1 MLHAQQRQ
9 PQQLNGSFSESF
21 GGLASLLA
29 PSRYSPRSVG
39 AAMWPKPLWI
49 MLAATNTLGKPFV
62 SLVRRPLLRQR
73 STVRQ
78 RRAHAGV
85 VHQSTS
91 CLEIY
96 SVGLHLRSTR
106 GLFTSA
112 APARHQRRLP
122 VRRRTRPATTH
133 RRGPPPGPRRWPPA
147 PRELLGG
154 RAPRYQEARHNAAP
168 TRRSGRTFENIIVV
182 VSSSA

>member
-1 MLHAQQRQ
+1 MLKAVLHAQQRQ

-49 MLAATNTLGKPFV
+49 MLAATNILGKPFV

-73 STVRQ
+73 ITVRQ

-112 APARHQRRLP
+112 APSTPSETLTGQKKDTSGVDTPERPTARPAALAPCPQRASG
-122 VRRRTRPATTH
+122 RTRPSIT
-133 RRGPPPGPRRWPPA
+133 
-147 PRELLGG
+147 GG
-154 RAPRYQEARHNAAP
+154 S
-168 TRRSGRTFENIIVV
+168 T
-182 VSSSA
+182 